1 MTTDTSPTPSAPTG
15 SASHPS
21 RQSEATAE
29 ARQRSTDAPAPE
41 TIPQWLHRSSAL
53 RYTVILAFLLVFTF
67 LSVKAPGFLTLS
79 NFVNILVNNFTILA
93 IVSLGM
99 TLVLLT
105 GGIDLSVGTAIDVGS
120 LLFISLISAHQN
132 FLVAICGGLAG
143 ALATGAFNAFLI
155 GGLRIAP
162 FLATLGTL
170 FIGESV
176 QQLATNGGQPIYL
189 ITGTLAPAFIY
200 IGHGSFFGVPFPLSL
215 AVGLTVIYYLLTERT
230 SFGRNTVALGAN
242 PSVAWYSGARVRY
255 TSALVYLLSA
265 VTCGVAGI
273 ILSATIKAYVPLSG
287 NAYLLDAIGATFIG
301 TTLHSE
307 GRPSVIGTTLG
318 VLLLSIVTNG
328 LLLIGWNFYWQ
339 QVGTGVLI
347 FFVLATSFLGRRF
360 RR

>member
-1 MTTDTSPTPSAPTG
+1 MTTDTSSAP
-15 SASHPS
+15 AS
-21 RQSEATAE
+21 
-29 ARQRSTDAPAPE
+29 E
-41 TIPQWLHRSSAL
+41 TVAQWVRRSSAL
-53 RYTVILAFLLVFTF
+53 RYTVVLAFLLVFAF
-67 LSVKAPGFLTLS
+67 LSVKAPGFLTVS

-93 IVSLGM
+93 IVSLAM

-105 GGIDLSVGTAIDVGS
+105 GGIDLSVGTAIDLAS
-120 LLFISLISAHQN
+120 LLFISLISAHQS
-132 FLVAICGGLAG
+132 FLVAIAGGLLG
-143 ALATGAFNAFLI
+143 ALATGGFNAFLI

-200 IGHGSFFGVPFPLSL
+200 VGHGVFFGIPFPLCL
-215 AVGLTVIYYLLTERT
+215 AIGLTAIFYLLTERT
-230 SFGRNTVALGAN
+230 SFGRNAVALGAN
-242 PSVAWYSGARVRY
+242 PNVAWYSGARVRS
-255 TSALVYLLSA
+255 TSGLVYGLSA

-287 NAYLLDAIGATFIG
+287 NAYILDAIGATFIG

-307 GRPSVIGTTLG
+307 GRPGVLGTTLG

-347 FFVLATSFLGRRF
+347 FFVLAMSFLGRRL
-360 RR
+360 RG